1 MENKN
6 IEKQN
11 EAKAENLPAST
22 IRTDLTFKNAKLNEA
37 TKTLAE
43 VYARQE
49 KDKKRVCVLLY
60 NLEKDKAYKEDG
72 FKSLAEFAEK
82 IGLDKSIAHKYEN
95 AGRLYANENE
105 AIRNFAEKT
114 DFSKLAILASA
125 DPVKVN
131 KAITDG
137 TLKSDMT
144 QENVKAWKQSVTET
158 KRKDEKRKT
167 YKVIEAHI
175 PPDTGKAKKQPTAT
189 SKEFPNAIKAE
200 VSQFNDYTLSF
211 HKVDESIYYVGFK
224 VDSKGI
230 HLALIEECEYKPEN
244 GMPGKDQAVKNANK
258 RAADAEAKLEKL
270 MKQLAEKG
278 ITLE

>member
-6 IEKQN
+6 IEKN
-11 EAKAENLPAST
+11 AENMPASI

-37 TKTLAE
+37 TRTLATI
-43 VYARQE
+43 YARQE
-49 KDKKRVCVLLY
+49 RDKKDVCVLLY

-82 IGLDKSIAHKYEN
+82 IGLDKSLAHKYEN
-95 AGRLYANENE
+95 AGRLYANENKE
-105 AIRNFAEKT
+105 IREFAEKT
-114 DFSKLAILASA
+114 DYSKLAILASA

-144 QENVKAWKQSVTET
+144 QEGVKAWKESVSEK
-158 KRKDEKRKT
+158 KRKNEKRKT
-167 YKVIEAHI
+167 YKVIETHI
-175 PPDTGKAKKQPTAT
+175 PPDTGKAKTQPSAT

-200 VSQFNDYTLSF
+200 VPQFNEYTLSF
-211 HKVDESIYYVGFK
+211 HKVDESIYHVGFK

-230 HLALIEECEYKPEN
+230 HLALIEECEYNPEV
-244 GMPGKDQAVKNANK
+244 GLPGKEEAVKNANK

>member
-11 EAKAENLPAST
+11 EARNENMPASI

-37 TKTLAE
+37 TRTLATI
-43 VYARQE
+43 YARQE
-49 KDKKRVCVLLY
+49 KDKKDVCVLLY

-82 IGLDKSIAHKYEN
+82 IGLDKSLAHKYEN
-95 AGRLYANENE
+95 AGRLYANENKE
-105 AIRNFAEKT
+105 IREFAEKT
-114 DFSKLAILASA
+114 DYSKLAILASA

-144 QENVKAWKQSVTET
+144 QEGVKAWKESVSEK

-189 SKEFPNAIKAE
+189 SKEYPNAIKAE
-200 VSQFNDYTLSF
+200 VAQFSEYTLSF
-211 HKVDESIYYVGFK
+211 HKVDESIYHVGFK

-230 HLALIEECEYKPEN
+230 HFALIEECEYKPEV
-244 GMPGKDQAVKNANK
+244 GLPEKQQAVKNANK
-258 RAADAEAKLEKL
+258 RAAEAEAKLEKL
-270 MKQLAEKG
+270 MKALAEKG
-278 ITLE
+278 ISIE